1 MVVKSNYIFVNK
13 FLKIMVETFV
23 FHGITYAVSV
33 DSLPRVNGNLLISTK
48 SIQKAGLTLLRS
60 CGYFDDGL
68 FIPWV
73 YAFRNEGISR
83 KYVIRTL
90 YRFLR
95 FIDCTH
101 DNRLSSVDFRIVCS
115 QICNCKEE
123 PLYCCRVYNSDNEL
137 TLKSFGTIQRL
148 HLLMDRNVFDSRLI
162 FVIE

>member
-1 MVVKSNYIFVNK
+1 
-13 FLKIMVETFV
+13 MVETFV
-23 FHGITYAVSV
+23 FHGISYAVSV

-101 DNRLSSVDFRIVCS
+101 DNRLSSLDFRIVCS

-137 TLKSFGTIQRL
+137 ILKSFGTIQRL
-148 HLLMDRNVFDSRLI
+148 HLLMDRNVSDSRLT